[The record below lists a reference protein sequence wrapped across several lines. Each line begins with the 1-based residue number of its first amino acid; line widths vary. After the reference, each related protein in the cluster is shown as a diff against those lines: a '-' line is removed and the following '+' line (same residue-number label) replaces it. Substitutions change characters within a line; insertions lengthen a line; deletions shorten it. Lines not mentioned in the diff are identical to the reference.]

1 MLMRQLK
8 TMAEDDNNVTTR
20 RDAGSL
26 KEELLMDH
34 TRTRRGDT
42 LADDVGDDGRRC
54 AREERKGEEKRR
66 KERQY

>member
-1 MLMRQLK
+1 
-8 TMAEDDNNVTTR
+8 MAEDDNNVTTR

-42 LADDVGDDGRRC
+42 LAGDVGDDGRRC
-54 AREERKGEEKRR
+54 ARGLSRRGEERRGEERR
-66 KERQY
+66 EKK